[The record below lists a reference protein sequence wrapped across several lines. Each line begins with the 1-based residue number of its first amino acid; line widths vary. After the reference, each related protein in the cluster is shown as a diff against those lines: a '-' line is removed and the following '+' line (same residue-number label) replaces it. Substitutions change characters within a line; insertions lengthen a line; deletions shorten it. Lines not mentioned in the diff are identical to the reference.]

1 MRIYDIRSD
10 IDSKRAGVVLS
21 PHEKPPVLD
30 GGVAVS
36 VLIVVNKTFIRNS
49 ARVQSAQGLQP
60 VTTRTCSTTRE
71 PTTWEDI
78 SIVITSLVSTILCQD
93 IHLTGEPR
101 TCRVLSTIV
110 MLGEERNTTVGCSM
124 EGGRFITSQ
133 KTGEVYI
140 MILF

>member
-1 MRIYDIRSD
+1 MWTSGEEVRIYDIRSD

-21 PHEKPPVLD
+21 PREKPPVLD

-93 IHLTGEPR
+93 IHLTG
-101 TCRVLSTIV
+101 VLSTIV

-124 EGGRFITSQ
+124 EGGRSITSQ
-133 KTGEVYI
+133 KTGEVFI
-140 MILF
+140 MI